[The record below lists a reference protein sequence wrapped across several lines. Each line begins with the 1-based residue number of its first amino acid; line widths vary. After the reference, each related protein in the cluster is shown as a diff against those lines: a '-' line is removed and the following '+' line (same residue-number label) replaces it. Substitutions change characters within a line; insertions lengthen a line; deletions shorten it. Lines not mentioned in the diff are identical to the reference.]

1 MSHIWKLL
9 VAGLIAISGVTFAH
23 RPETAHA
30 APTCSLYGATRLVQ
44 GTCTN
49 LGSRTG
55 FRVVGVAVC
64 SCSIYARKVYGEWW
78 GPGGWSTASL
88 PSSWYNSGW
97 RFVHATVRWYR

>member
-23 RPETAHA
+23 RAETAEA
-30 APTCSLYGATRLVQ
+30 YSCNLYLASRLAQATCSDVDDHV
-44 GTCTN
+44 
-49 LGSRTG
+49 G
-55 FRVVGVAVC
+55 FRIVATATC